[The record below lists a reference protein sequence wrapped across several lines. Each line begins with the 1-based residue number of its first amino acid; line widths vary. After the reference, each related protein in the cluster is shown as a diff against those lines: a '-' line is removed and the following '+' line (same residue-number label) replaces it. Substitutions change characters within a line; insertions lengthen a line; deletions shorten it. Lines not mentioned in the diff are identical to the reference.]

1 MTRSNPFRLD
11 DKNAVVTGGAMG
23 IGLGIATAF
32 VEAGANVMIADVDGD
47 ATRAAATELEG
58 RGTKVATMEIDLTQ
72 EGAGEAIVARCVE
85 QFGSIDVLVNNA
97 GIFPQVPMLE
107 MTVEVFDRVYE
118 LNLKALAFASKAA
131 AARMVA
137 QGSGGTIVNIGSIDS
152 FHPSMVGLA
161 AYDASKGGVLMFTK
175 NFALEVAPQGIRV
188 NMIAPGG
195 IATPGASKPLEGSE
209 MTPEQMQEMIAR
221 FTELIPMKRL
231 GQPEEIGTVA
241 VFLSSDAAS
250 YVTGTSL
257 IVMGDVSSAS
267 QPRRALDSGA

>member
-32 VEAGANVMIADVDGD
+32 VEAGANVMIADVED